1 MSRLNQ
7 GKNITTGGGPMC
19 IDSLV
24 VNDEQRRVPAAH
36 DGLSALARVPPT
48 GNVK

>member
-1 MSRLNQ
+1 VSRLNQ
-7 GKNITTGGGPMC
+7 AENIITGGGPMC

-24 VNDEQRRVPAAH
+24 VNDEQRRVPAGHA
-36 DGLSALARVPPT
+36 GLSALARVPLT